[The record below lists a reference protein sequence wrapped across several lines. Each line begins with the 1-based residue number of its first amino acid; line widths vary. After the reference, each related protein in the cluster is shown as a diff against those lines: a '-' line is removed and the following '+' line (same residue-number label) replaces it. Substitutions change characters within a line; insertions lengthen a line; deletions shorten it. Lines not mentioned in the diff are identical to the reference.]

1 MAKWFFL
8 FPVCPWNGLCCQLLV
23 ACSTVVNIIKMEIVL
38 VCFGSLKV
46 SNYLQFLHLHLLGM
60 AYYFKKN
67 VQTPSSVRTPLS
79 LYHIVSR
86 LCTYNIDRTFHSA
99 DSLCPTH
106 LTDQQKVYIS
116 SRPRAPWEL
125 NLCPCISTVMI
136 CQLNLQEHLTI
147 CFNVGTG

>member
-1 MAKWFFL
+1 MEWIMLSAFSGMLNCRKHHKDGDSLGLFRFFEG
-8 FPVCPWNGLCCQLLV
+8 FQLLAV
-23 ACSTVVNIIKMEIVL
+23 FTFALTRNGIL
-38 VCFGSLKV
+38 
-46 SNYLQFLHLHLLGM
+46 FL
-60 AYYFKKN
+60 KN

-116 SRPRAPWEL
+116 SRPRAP
-125 NLCPCISTVMI
+125 
-136 CQLNLQEHLTI
+136 
-147 CFNVGTG
+147 